1 LHVLQSPKS
10 RININSESLW
20 KLKVS
25 YCFLVI
31 KFMFKYGI
39 DDDLSRV
46 CILIHQNTDFGTF
59 SVYLCDSIL
68 LDCIIRTPGA
78 NS

>member
-39 DDDLSRV
+39 DDMENWLWPLKGLHS
-46 CILIHQNTDFGTF
+46 
-59 SVYLCDSIL
+59 DSSEYCL
-68 LDCIIRTPGA
+68 WYFFRLFVWQHFVGLY
-78 NS
+78 N